1 MRFSFAIWC
10 IAIAATGLA
19 AVPTQAQE
27 DAYEQARAAA
37 RRDLWLAKVEMR
49 HYRQVEYP
57 RLRRQL
63 DAAIQLTEAEI
74 RMYKERLHEYSPFDR
89 FSVGRPFSVTLQE
102 TRMCLRDAELRLR
115 DLWAERNALIR
126 FHSDEWRLL
135 EMNVQEAR
143 VRVAELEAAYE
154 ARNGG

>member
-1 MRFSFAIWC
+1 
-10 IAIAATGLA
+10 
-19 AVPTQAQE
+19 
-27 DAYEQARAAA
+27 
-37 RRDLWLAKVEMR
+37 
-49 HYRQVEYP
+49 
-57 RLRRQL
+57 
-63 DAAIQLTEAEI
+63 
-74 RMYKERLHEYSPFDR
+74 MYKERLHEYSPFDR